1 MTSEVYIFAE
11 FTLDAGK
18 RTLVRKEAEVKLK
31 DRDFD
36 VLLFLIENSPKLC
49 SFDEIIQ
56 GVWGGTS
63 VENSS
68 VEKAIANIRKVL
80 NDDPRNPR
88 FIKTVRTKGYHFF
101 GDYHKV
107 ESSEGSEA
115 QIRHAK
121 PEENGSS
128 AHSQGNRQTPNINRK
143 KALLFLAGILLMA
156 LGVFWW
162 QAAFG
167 DWANTGGK
175 IVFEDDFSSGGI
187 DPNRWKVKGKSVKV
201 FQGEVKLSVE
211 ETDNP
216 GILRSEYFSVDPLS
230 PITIESRIRIQF
242 SRNMKDEV
250 YFGGLFGCVP
260 KTLGLEK
267 SNILEENDEAK
278 SLFFGVR
285 YMNYDSEQSFKGYS
299 GEAIQEIKTAGFFL
313 VRNGGQPNVKSE
325 YADGKISERI
335 DPDWGDW
342 FEQRIGYD
350 PAVGQMTYFING
362 EKKGQ
367 FDVGK
372 LQAKDNEIRFEIIPW
387 GWWVNHSIE
396 MDYIRV
402 RQ

>member
-1 MTSEVYIFAE
+1 MTSAVYIFAE

-18 RTLVRKEAEVKLK
+18 RTLVRESAEVKLK

-36 VLLFLIENSPKLC
+36 VLVFLIENSPNLC

-63 VENSS
+63 VANSS
-68 VEKAIANIRKVL
+68 VEKAIANIRRVL
-80 NDDPRNPR
+80 NEDATKPR

-101 GDYHKV
+101 GDYQKV
-107 ESSEGSEA
+107 EPSEESEA
-115 QIRHAK
+115 QIRQAK
-121 PEENGSS
+121 LYESGSTTP
-128 AHSQGNRQTPNINRK
+128 AQRKRQAPNINTK
-143 KALLFLAGILLMA
+143 KALPFLAGILLMA
-156 LGVFWW
+156 LGVFLW
-162 QAAFG
+162 QASFG
-167 DWANTGGK
+167 GLANTGK
-175 IVFEDDFSSGGI
+175 IVFEDSFSSGEI
-187 DPNRWKVKGKSVKV
+187 DPSRWQVKGKSARV

-216 GILRSEYFSVDPLS
+216 GVLRSEYFSVDPSS
-230 PITIESRIRIQF
+230 PITIESRIKIQF
-242 SRNMKDEV
+242 SQNMKDKV
-250 YFGGLFGCVP
+250 YFGGFFGCVP
-260 KTLGLEK
+260 KTIGLEK
-267 SNILEENDEAK
+267 TNILEENAEAK

-285 YMNYDSEQSFKGYS
+285 YMNYDSEQTFTGYS
-299 GEAIQEIKTAGFFL
+299 GEAIQEIKTEGFFL
-313 VRNGGQPNVKSE
+313 VRNGGRPNVKSE

-335 DPDWGDW
+335 DPSWGDW
-342 FEQRIGYD
+342 FEQRIVYD

-367 FDVGK
+367 FDVGR

-396 MDYIRV
+396 IDYIKV

>member
-18 RTLVRKEAEVKLK
+18 RTLVREEAEVKLN

-36 VLLFLIENSPKLC
+36 VLLFLVDNSPKLC

-80 NDDPRNPR
+80 NDDPRKPR

-101 GDYHKV
+101 GNYEKV
-107 ESSEGSEA
+107 ELLERSET
-115 QIRHAK
+115 QIRYAK
-121 PEENGSS
+121 PEESESS
-128 AHSQGNRQTPNINRK
+128 GQAQRKRQAANINLK
-143 KALLFLAGILLMA
+143 KALLFLGGIFLTTIV
-156 LGVFWW
+156 VFWW
-162 QAAFG
+162 QAFG
-167 DWANTGGK
+167 GWANTERK
-175 IVFEDDFSSGGI
+175 LIFEDDFSSGGI
-187 DPNRWKVKGKSVKV
+187 DPNRWKVKGKSVRV

-216 GILRSEYFSVDPLS
+216 GILRSEYFSVDPFS
-230 PITIESRIRIQF
+230 PITIESRIRIQ
-242 SRNMKDEV
+242 SSQNIKDEV
-250 YFGGLFGCVP
+250 YFGGLFGFVP
-260 KTLGLEK
+260 KTVGLEK
-267 SNILEENDEAK
+267 INILEENAEAK

-285 YMNYDSEQSFKGYS
+285 YMNYDSEQSFKGHS
-299 GEAIQEIKTAGFFL
+299 GEAIQEIKTEGFFL
-313 VRNGGQPNVKSE
+313 VRNGGRPNVKSE

-335 DPDWGDW
+335 DPNWADW
-342 FEQRIGYD
+342 FEQRIVYN

-396 MDYIRV
+396 IDYIKV

>member
-18 RTLVRKEAEVKLK
+18 RTLVTEEADVKLH

-36 VLLFLIENSPKLC
+36 VLLFLLEKSPNLC

-56 GVWGGTS
+56 EVWQGVS

-68 VEKAIANIRKVL
+68 VEKAIFNIRKIL
-80 NDDPRNPR
+80 NDDARKPR
-88 FIKTVRTKGYHFF
+88 FIKTVRTRGYHFF
-101 GDYHKV
+101 GDYQKV
-107 ESSEGSEA
+107 ESLEGSEA

-121 PEENGSS
+121 PEESGSK
-128 AHSQGNRQTPNINRK
+128 AHSQRKRQAPNINPK
-143 KALLFLAGILLMA
+143 QALLFLAGILLMA
-156 LGVFWW
+156 LGVLWW

-167 DWANTGGK
+167 GGANTGGK
-175 IVFEDDFSSGGI
+175 IVFEDDFSSAGI

-260 KTLGLEK
+260 KTFGLEK
-267 SNILEENDEAK
+267 INLLEENAEAK

-285 YMNYDSEQSFKGYS
+285 YMNYDSEQTFTGYS
-299 GEAIQEIKTAGFFL
+299 GEAIQEIKTEGFFL
-313 VRNGGQPNVKSE
+313 VRNGGRPNVKSE

-335 DPDWGDW
+335 DPNWGDW
-342 FEQRIGYD
+342 FEQRIVYD
-350 PAVGQMTYFING
+350 PVGQMTYFING

-396 MDYIRV
+396 MDYIKV